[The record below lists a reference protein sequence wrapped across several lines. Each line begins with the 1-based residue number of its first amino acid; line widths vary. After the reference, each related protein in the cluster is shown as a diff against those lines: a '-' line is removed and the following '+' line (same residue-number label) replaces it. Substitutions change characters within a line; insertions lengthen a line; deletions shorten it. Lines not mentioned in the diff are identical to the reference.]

1 MESLREQLVLHEA
14 RALEL
19 GLAVRSP
26 HLLEELR
33 YELRDLNLLRAKL
46 AQSAGMDV
54 SELQYRANSVY
65 AEICGLITKYT
76 AKYRNPSCPHCKA
89 A

>member
-1 MESLREQLVLHEA
+1 MEALREQLVLHEA

-19 GLAVRSP
+19 GMAARSP

-46 AQSAGMDV
+46 ARSGSMDV
-54 SELQYRANSVY
+54 SELRVRADSVY
-65 AEICGLITKYT
+65 AELCGLMV
-76 AKYRNPSCPHCKA
+76 KYRNLTCPHCRA

>member
-19 GLAVRSP
+19 GLAARSP

-33 YELRDLNLLRAKL
+33 YELRDLNVLRAKL
-46 AQSAGMDV
+46 AQSTSTDA
-54 SELQYRANSVY
+54 SELQHRAGSVY
-65 AEICGLITKYT
+65 AEICGLVTKYT
-76 AKYRNPSCPHCKA
+76 AKYRNPTCPHCKA